1 MRTKIL
7 ITGGYGFIGTN
18 LINQL
23 DTEEYEIAV
32 LDNSSHGQ
40 FFEGIHNKCSRIFD
54 VDIRNRDHVFD
65 AVRYFKPDI
74 TFHFAGLVSIYDCH
88 KYPEEAVSNNIVGSA
103 NVFDALISAGCPRV
117 AFAETSAVYEDS
129 ELPRT
134 GYHEGQSDP
143 RTMYSSTKA
152 AVATL
157 AESYAKTR
165 GLKYTALRYFNV
177 AGPIQDYNRTVPPLF
192 AGVALRLLG
201 GNNPIIFG
209 DASRRRDFIHVDDVN
224 AFHKRCLTDVRT
236 IGQTYNLGTGK
247 SNSLSEICEKVHTY
261 LIAKS
266 NIECTAL
273 IYDKLPEIN
282 GEAHTI
288 YADIRKAQ
296 AIGWEPLFSIECQI
310 ADTVEYLLKEIAAGS
325 VDPNTFMVDLNT
337 DEVKI

>member
-1 MRTKIL
+1 MKTKIL

-23 DTEEYEIAV
+23 DEVKYEIAV

-40 FFEGIHNKCSRIFD
+40 FFEGIHNKCSGIFD

-65 AVRYFKPDI
+65 AVRFFKPDI

-88 KYPEEAVSNNIVGSA
+88 KNPHEAVDTNITGSI
-103 NVFDALISAGCPRV
+103 NVFDALLEYDCPRIV
-117 AFAETSAVYEDS
+117 FSETSAVYEDS
-129 ELPRT
+129 ELLST

-157 AESYAKTR
+157 AESYRKTR

-177 AGPIQDYNRTVPPLF
+177 AGPIQDYKRTVPPLF
-192 AGVALRLLG
+192 AGFALRFMG

-209 DASRRRDFIHVDDVN
+209 DGTRRRDFIHVDDVN
-224 AFHKRCLTDVRT
+224 RFHEQCITDVRT
-236 IGQTYNLGTGK
+236 IGQTYNLGTGHAC
-247 SNSLSEICEKVHTY
+247 SLYAIGNTIHHLLYPCTDS
-261 LIAKS
+261 LI
-266 NIECTAL
+266 E
-273 IYDKLPEIN
+273 YDEMPEIN

-288 YADIRKAQ
+288 YADIRKAK
-296 AIGWEPLFSIECQI
+296 AIGWEPKYTIKDQI
-310 ADTVEYLLKEIAAGS
+310 ADTIDYLKEEIAKGN
-325 VDPNTFMVDLNT
+325 VDPKGFMEDLNT
-337 DEVKI
+337 DSVKI